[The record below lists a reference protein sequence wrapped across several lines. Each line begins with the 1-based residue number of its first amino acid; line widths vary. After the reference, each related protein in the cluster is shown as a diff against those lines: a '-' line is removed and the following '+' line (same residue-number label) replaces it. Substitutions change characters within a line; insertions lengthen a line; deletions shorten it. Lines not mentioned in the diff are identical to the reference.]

1 MNSKGGVVNLSI
13 LLVSFN
19 KFIKES
25 MSKPFFFAPVTQ
37 QMDTAMRKEF
47 SHDGVESC
55 ENFLFH
61 MTLYL

>member
-25 MSKPFFFAPVTQ
+25 MSKPYFLPQLHNKWTL
-37 QMDTAMRKEF
+37 R
-47 SHDGVESC
+47 C
-55 ENFLFH
+55 EKSFH
-61 MTLYL
+61 TTV